1 MVIAFLVAL
10 ATATVFLILYLEER
24 RKDDFKIKP
33 EQETVVSAPVQ
44 IPRPEENCAEQMR
57 LTHELVKEAV
67 RFNGYVPV
75 NLSENL
81 VGFKVD
87 GENYCITTDRI
98 PLMTIHKGYTIDKSE
113 HDLDLMKRAAIEVS
127 EGCMVGDVSLDR
139 DGEGISF
146 NIGTVECS
154 YEHLCASLSYYLR
167 IIQDLKDRHISTY
180 HDMIKEKTATI
191 QEQARYAIGEGC
203 SNVVS

>member
-10 ATATVFLILYLEER
+10 ATATLFFCLYLEER
-24 RKDDFKIKP
+24 RKKDEEVKVR
-33 EQETVVSAPVQ
+33 QETVIAAPVQ
-44 IPRPEENCAEQMR
+44 IPRPEENCANQMR

-67 RFNGYVPV
+67 RFNGYVPIDL
-75 NLSENL
+75 NENL

-98 PLMTIHKGYTIDKSE
+98 PLMTIHKGYTVDKGE
-113 HDLDLMKRAAIEVS
+113 HDLELMNKAAYEVT
-127 EGCMVGDVSLDR
+127 EGCIVGEVRLDS

-167 IIQDLKDRHISTY
+167 VIQDLKDRHIAVY
-180 HDMIKEKTATI
+180 HDMLKEKESTVR
-191 QEQARYAIGEGC
+191 EQTRYAIGEGC
-203 SNVVS
+203 QNVVS